1 MSRRSVHE
9 WIILLTY
16 VFALVLLTI
25 HSGFLCRKLC
35 FVISKF
41 MPVFIAV
48 VLAFVLNHP
57 YKYVYSFFEKYIK
70 LSDNVT
76 RIVSIF
82 LVYISLLGVIIAVVK
97 FTLPHFANGLRQFLE
112 NRESYMGAF
121 HMSLH
126 QLTTKIGIED
136 IDLSPL
142 SSGISEYLGQI
153 DEIMNTLLVQMARI
167 TTGAIRGIL
176 GIGIIGVLSAYIL
189 YDKDHLKVQ
198 VKRFYKAYIPK
209 QYQQTC
215 RRFVETIIV
224 CFDNFIIGQGLESVI
239 LGGLCWIGMVLLR
252 LEYSGFVSFVVGLTA
267 FIPFLGAYIGG
278 ALGAGLLLFVSV
290 KKVMIFLIF
299 FVILQQIENNFIYP
313 RVVGKR
319 TGLPGLWVIAAVT
332 VGGGLFGVLGMIF
345 SVPAAT
351 FVYIM
356 LKRSVEIRESQNRAE
371 ADECEKKKYRQET

>member
-1 MSRRSVHE
+1 MSRRPVQE
-9 WIILLTY
+9 WMILLTY
-16 VFALVLLTI
+16 VFVLVLLTI
-25 HSGFLCRKLC
+25 HSGFLCRKIC

-41 MPVFIAV
+41 IPVFIAV

-57 YKYVYSFFEKYIK
+57 YKYAYSFFRKHVK
-70 LSDNVT
+70 LPDNVT

-82 LVYISLLGVIIAVVK
+82 TVYLSLLGVIIAVVK
-97 FTLPHFANGLRQFLE
+97 FALPHFVNGLRQFLE
-112 NRESYMGAF
+112 NREVYMQAF
-121 HMSLH
+121 HMSLK

-153 DEIMNTLLVQMARI
+153 DEIMNTLFVQMARI
-167 TTGAIRGIL
+167 TTGAIRGIV
-176 GIGIIGVLSAYIL
+176 GIGIITVLSAYIL
-189 YDKDHLKVQ
+189 YDNDHLKVQ
-198 VKRFYKAYIPK
+198 VKRFYKAYLPK

-215 RRFVETIIV
+215 SRFIGTIIE
-224 CFDNFIIGQGLESVI
+224 CFDNFIIGQGLESIV
-239 LGGLCWIGMVLLR
+239 LGVLCWIGMVLLR
-252 LEYSGFVSFVVGLTA
+252 LEYSSFVSFVVGLTA

-290 KKVMIFLIF
+290 KKVITFLIF
-299 FVILQQIENNFIYP
+299 FVLLQQIENNFIYP

-351 FVYIM
+351 FIYIM